1 MNFRKNTTITM
12 RKQISQNMLVLDLH
26 LQNGPLLVPHFR
38 LQDLRPQSRKLPFH
52 RRRRALPSRQAV
64 EHLHSLRDQ
73 DHKLRSSTL
82 ARAPT
87 AVVGNHNHCLH
98 LFHNNNNF
106 PSPLLHINHSRSNR
120 STEEE
125 EEVVVVTKVV
135 EVITAEV
142 VDKFNR
148 Q

>member
-1 MNFRKNTTITM
+1 
-12 RKQISQNMLVLDLH
+12 
-26 LQNGPLLVPHFR
+26 
-38 LQDLRPQSRKLPFH
+38 
-52 RRRRALPSRQAV
+52 V
-64 EHLHSLRDQ
+64 E
-73 DHKLRSSTL
+73 
-82 ARAPT
+82 
-87 AVVGNHNHCLH
+87 VGNHNHCHH

-135 EVITAEV
+135 EVVTAEV